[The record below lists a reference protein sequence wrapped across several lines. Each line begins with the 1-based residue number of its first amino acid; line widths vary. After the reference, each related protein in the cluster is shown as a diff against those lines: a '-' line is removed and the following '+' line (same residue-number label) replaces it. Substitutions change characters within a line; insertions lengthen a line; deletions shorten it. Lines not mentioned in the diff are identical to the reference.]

1 MDSEPC
7 ATGSASVFTAFSLSP
22 PEQTNVA
29 TLDTAEDTTAG
40 AAAKADRL
48 AAQIDAALDRYST
61 FDDGCPP
68 ELGEA
73 IRYALLAPGKRLRPR
88 LVLLAAQAC
97 GGTVDDALPAACAV
111 EMIHTYSLVHDDLPA
126 MDDDDLRRGRP
137 TCHKVFGEATAILV
151 GDALLARAF
160 EILASD
166 VKPAD
171 RAARSCAVL
180 GHAAGATALVGG
192 QASDLAGG
200 VTGDDVPS
208 LESIHRRKTGAL
220 ITASLELGGIVA
232 GATARQIAAL
242 QQYGQHLGLA
252 FQITD
257 DLLDVAGNQADV
269 GKRLAKDADR
279 GKATYPQLLGID
291 GSRDRAAQLVDQAC
305 EALALFGDAA
315 QPLVGLANFVRDRNR

>member
-1 MDSEPC
+1 LHIADHPAEIV
-7 ATGSASVFTAFSLSP
+7 SAA
-22 PEQTNVA
+22 
-29 TLDTAEDTTAG
+29 D
-40 AAAKADRL
+40 ADRL
-48 AAQIDAALDRYST
+48 AAQIDSALDRYSRI
-61 FDDGCPP
+61 DDGCPT

-73 IRYALLAPGKRLRPR
+73 IRYSLLAPGKRLRPR

-97 GGTVDDALPAACAV
+97 GGTTDDALPAACAV

-160 EILASD
+160 EVLATD
-166 VKPAD
+166 VQPAD
-171 RAARSCAVL
+171 RAARCCAAL

-200 VTGDDVPS
+200 VTGDDLPA
-208 LESIHRRKTGAL
+208 LESIHRRKTGEL

-232 GATARQIAAL
+232 GGSPRQLAAL

-252 FQITD
+252 FQMTD
-257 DLLDVAGNQADV
+257 DLLDVSGNQTAV
-269 GKRLAKDADR
+269 GKRLNKDADR
-279 GKATYPQLLGID
+279 GKVTYPQLMGVEE
-291 GSRDRAAQLVDQAC
+291 SRDRAAQLVDQAC
-305 EALALFGDAA
+305 EAIAIFGEAA
-315 QPLVGLANFVRDRNR
+315 QPLVGLAHFVRDRNC

>member
-1 MDSEPC
+1 
-7 ATGSASVFTAFSLSP
+7 
-22 PEQTNVA
+22 VA
-29 TLDTAEDTTAG
+29 TLHTAAQANDATAAG
-40 AAAKADRL
+40 EPL
-48 AAQIDAALDRYST
+48 AARIDAALDRYSQ
-61 FDDGCPP
+61 FDDGCPA

-88 LVLLAAQAC
+88 LVLLAATAC
-97 GGTVDDALPAACAV
+97 GGAIDDALPAACAV

-137 TCHKVFGEATAILV
+137 TCHKVYGEAIGILV

-160 EILASD
+160 EIMATD

-171 RAARSCAVL
+171 RAARCCAVL

-200 VTGDDVPS
+200 VTGDDIPS

-220 ITASLELGGIVA
+220 ITASLELGAICA
-232 GATARQIAAL
+232 GAAPPQVAAL
-242 QQYGQHLGLA
+242 KTYGQNLGLA

-257 DLLDVAGNQADV
+257 DLLDVSGSQAAM
-269 GKRLAKDADR
+269 GKRIAKDANR
-279 GKATYPQLLGID
+279 GKATYPQLLGIEA
-291 GSRDRAAQLVDQAC
+291 SRDRTAALVEEACQAV
-305 EALALFGDAA
+305 ALFGPLGK
-315 QPLVGLANFVRDRNR
+315 PLVDLANFVRDRNN